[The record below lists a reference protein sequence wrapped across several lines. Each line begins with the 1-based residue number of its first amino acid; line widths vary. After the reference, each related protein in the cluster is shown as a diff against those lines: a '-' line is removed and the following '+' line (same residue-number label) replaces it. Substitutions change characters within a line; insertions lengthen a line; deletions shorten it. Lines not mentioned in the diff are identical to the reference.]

1 MGGGCSAHS
10 HLGHM
15 PRDFEDFDWATAEF
29 SVNITNFTFHKILVL
44 MLSLTLE
51 VLDLAETE
59 NVADTGTNLDFG
71 IVGEKA
77 IGNTMFTD
85 EVL

>member
-1 MGGGCSAHS
+1 MIHDGAGEA
-10 HLGHM
+10 
-15 PRDFEDFDWATAEF
+15 F
-29 SVNITNFTFHKILVL
+29 NITKFTFSKKLVL

-51 VLDLAETE
+51 VLDLVETE

-77 IGNTMFTD
+77 IGSTMFMD